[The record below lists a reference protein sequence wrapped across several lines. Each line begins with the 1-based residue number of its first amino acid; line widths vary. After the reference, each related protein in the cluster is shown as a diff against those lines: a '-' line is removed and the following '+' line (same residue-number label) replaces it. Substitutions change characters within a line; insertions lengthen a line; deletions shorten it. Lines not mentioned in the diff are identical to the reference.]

1 MSMPNETK
9 KLWVAYIFFF
19 FTFTF
24 IRILILAFNSTLPIW
39 LSAYYLVLRT

>member
-19 FTFTF
+19 FTF